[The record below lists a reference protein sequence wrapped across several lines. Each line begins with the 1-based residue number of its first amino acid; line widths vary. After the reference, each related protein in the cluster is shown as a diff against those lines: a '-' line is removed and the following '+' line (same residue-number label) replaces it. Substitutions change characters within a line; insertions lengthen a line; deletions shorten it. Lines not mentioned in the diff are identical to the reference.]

1 MSYTAVF
8 FDAGETLVHADPSF
22 HELFADVLS
31 ARGYRVDP
39 DDVLALIPSVAERFA
54 EAARA
59 GELWTT
65 SRERSMRFWGS
76 VYAVFLREL
85 ELPGFLG
92 EVLYET
98 FGDPESYTLFSDVMP
113 ALRQLHANGYRMAV
127 VSNFEAWLDPLLGR
141 LGVDGYFP
149 VRVISGVEGIEKPD
163 PAIFR
168 VALERTGTSPEETV
182 YVGDNPEFDV
192 APASAMGMF
201 PVLIDRRGRHPDHP
215 GARITSLNELPAVV
229 AG

>member
-1 MSYTAVF
+1 MNYRAVF
-8 FDAGETLVHADPSF
+8 FDAGETLVHAYPSF
-22 HELFADVLS
+22 QELFAAVL
-31 ARGYRVDP
+31 AKRGYSVEP
-39 DDVLALIPSVAERFA
+39 DDVLALVPSVTEHFA
-54 EAARA
+54 EAALD

-76 VYAVFLREL
+76 VYAIFLREL
-85 ELPGFLG
+85 RLPESLG

-98 FGDPESYTLFSDVMP
+98 FSDPQNYALFADVLP
-113 ALRQLHANGYRMAV
+113 ALRELHADGYQMAV
-127 VSNFEAWLDPLLGR
+127 VSNFEAWLDPLLDR
-141 LGVDGYFP
+141 LGVNGYFP

-168 VALERTGTSPEETV
+168 IALERAGMSPEETV

-192 APASAMGMF
+192 APASALGMF
-201 PVLIDRRGRHPDHP
+201 PVLIDRRGRHPDHV
-215 GARITSLNELPAVV
+215 GARIRSMDELPAVV